1 MPYSLRV
8 VPSWEAVLQDLKPG
22 SNLHRRAAALFDPNR
37 PRFLVQSEMVKRWLQ
52 LRLADAGWVFV
63 PDWVYPGGLFR
74 EILTDVYGV
83 GPEGLL
89 SGAESPFFAFDPAV
103 LGVGERCTYTR
114 ALEAAQLLGQYAEN
128 FPELLDL
135 LDEGGLGP
143 ETGTVGALWAKCRSR
158 GRYPQA
164 WYLWRLARDRVPPRN
179 LSREWHIVVLGSAFL
194 SVSETRFLARFS
206 EYATVHHYLLATHPG
221 GEETQH
227 HLALSLLQEEG
238 VLPDSSSVRGGS
250 EVEVRVTSCWGPRR
264 EVETAAEDI
273 LDLLDGDPSLSLP
286 DIGVLAM
293 DWTPYRPYL
302 DLVFSSFDE
311 ESSQTDRIPTTLLD
325 SPALPYQ
332 LQSEDPVWEAFFH
345 LVRLWLEAMRAA
357 CAVDTGGGGRS
368 RTTLSSWTRSFLK
381 RYLSH
386 PWVVRALEL
395 GDDFDWD
402 VWCSH
407 TRFHWGWDPAEVEA
421 LSPRIETH
429 SSLAEAWGRF
439 LKALGPEPRLAVP
452 NWNQVRTHA
461 RVMAHLQDLR
471 DRLGPPARPTWG
483 QWLQRLGDLVRS
495 FFGQPWVDDEVMAC
509 LEYLL
514 ERLTLPSEAA
524 GDAYHDLPCT
534 VFDVLAFVEQ
544 HLHREGYRPQLLVNG
559 LSFGSFHRLRSIPFD
574 TVILLGMDERF
585 PREESVSPE
594 DLLRALYTR
603 LPDQLQRRVA
613 ILSKGRLDAQLFYDV
628 LALTRHRVWIY
639 YQGWELTQDLGR
651 PPSPLVQ
658 RLLQE
663 RGLEVR
669 PTELYPFN
677 GHAPED
683 TATRFG
689 RYARIGAILAKG
701 QNVPEVWVP
710 PPIKTVETSRL
721 SLRARLRACRRP
733 LREYLMQHLGFRA
746 VWADDSDPDTE
757 RWELSEADY
766 LRVLLDRMVDQGRV
780 LSEDEGRAA
789 MSEEFQRQFD
799 AGGLGRH
806 RDKCRLPDPGMA
818 SAWELFQDRLLP
830 LLSGERA
837 GTLERIATADSED
850 PYYVYRQGSDVLL
863 IDLGHREFDPDA
875 VGVEYSQLL
884 IALELS
890 LVARRIAPPLT
901 GVALAKRQNAT
912 EPLSKKRPVLITE
925 AELLV
930 ERLAAWALG
939 RPCLLPLHAN
949 KALIAV
955 RSGNAQ
961 TLYEQF
967 LEEFELKDVPPGRDF
982 VKREF
987 RDCLGFLFQ
996 DRSLPDLSEWFVAQC
1011 SELADLLKT
1020 ANLPPLGERP

>member
-1 MPYSLRV
+1 MSYTLRV
-8 VPSWEAVLQDLKPG
+8 VSSWDQILEDLRPG
-22 SNLHRRAAALFDPNR
+22 TELHRSAAALFNPNR
-37 PRFLVQSEMVKRWLQ
+37 PVFLVQSEMVKRWLQ

-74 EILTDVYGV
+74 DILTQ
-83 GPEGLL
+83 
-89 SGAESPFFAFDPAV
+89 V
-103 LGVGERCTYTR
+103 LGVGLEELLPSAELPFFALDPDVLGDGDRCTYTR
-114 ALEAAQLLGQYAEN
+114 ALETAQLLERYAEN

-135 LDEGGLGP
+135 LNEGGLGP
-143 ETGTVGALWAKCRSR
+143 ETGTVGALWTKCRSR

-164 WYLWRLARDRVPPRN
+164 WHLWRLARDRVPPRK

-194 SVSETRFLARFS
+194 SVSELRFLARFS
-206 EYATVHHYLLATHPG
+206 RHATVRHYLLATHPG

-227 HLALSLLQEEG
+227 HLALRLLSEEG
-238 VLPDSSSVRGGS
+238 IVPESPADPRPSH
-250 EVEVRVTSCWGPRR
+250 VEVRVTSCWGPRR
-264 EVETAAEDI
+264 EIETVAEDI

-293 DWTPYRPYL
+293 DWAPYRPYL
-302 DLVFSSFDE
+302 DLVFSSLDE
-311 ESSQTDRIPTTLLD
+311 EASQTDRIPTTLLD

-357 CAVDTGGGGRS
+357 CAVDTGGEGPS
-368 RTTLSSWTRSFLK
+368 QATSATWTRSFLK

-386 PWVVRALEL
+386 PWVVRALDL

-402 VWCSH
+402 GWCGY
-407 TRFHWGWDPAEVEA
+407 TRFHWGWDPAEVQA

-429 SSLAEAWGRF
+429 SSLTEAWGRF
-439 LKALGPEPRLAVP
+439 VAALGPEPQLPVP
-452 NWNQVRTHA
+452 NWNQVHVFA

-471 DRLGPPARPTWG
+471 DWLRSPETPTWG
-483 QWLQRLGDLVRS
+483 RWLERLGDLVRS
-495 FFGQPWVDDEVMAC
+495 FFDRPWGDETVRGCA
-509 LEYLL
+509 EYLL
-514 ERLTLPSEAA
+514 QRLSLTDGGGGEA
-524 GDAYHDLPCT
+524 YRELTCT
-534 VFDVLAFVEQ
+534 VHDVSAFVEQ
-544 HLHREGYRPQLLVNG
+544 HLRREGYRPQLLVNG

-594 DLLRALYTR
+594 DLLRTR
-603 LPDQLQRRVA
+603 YAQLPDHLQRRVA
-613 ILSKGRLDAQLFYDV
+613 ILSTSRLDTQLFFDA
-628 LALTRHRVWIY
+628 LALTRRRVWIY
-639 YQGWELTQDLGR
+639 YQGRELTQDLER

-663 RGLEVR
+663 QGLEVR

-677 GHAPED
+677 GHASED

-689 RYARIGAILAKG
+689 RYAQIGAILAKG
-701 QNVPEVWVP
+701 QHVPEVWAP

-721 SLRARLRACRRP
+721 SFHARLRTGRRP
-733 LREYLMQHLGFRA
+733 LREYLSQHMGFKA

-766 LRVLLDRMVDQGRV
+766 LRVLLDRIVYQGRV
-780 LSEDEGRAA
+780 LSEDEGWAA
-789 MSEEFQRQFD
+789 MSEEFQRQLD

-806 RDKCRLPDPGMA
+806 KDKSRLPDPGMA
-818 SAWELFQDRLLP
+818 SAWDLFHDRLLP
-830 LLSGERA
+830 LLSSEGF
-837 GTLERIATADSED
+837 GTLKRIATADSED
-850 PYYVYRQGSDVLL
+850 SYYVYCRGSDVLL
-863 IDLGHREFDPDA
+863 IDLTHKEFDPDA
-875 VGVEYSQLL
+875 VGEEYSQFL

-890 LVARRIAPPLT
+890 LVARRIAPTLT
-901 GVALAKRQNAT
+901 GVALVKRPKAT
-912 EPLSKKRPVLITE
+912 EPLSKKRPVLIAE

-930 ERLAAWALG
+930 ERLAAWALA

-949 KALIAV
+949 KALKAV
-955 RSGNAQ
+955 RTGNAQ
-961 TLYEQF
+961 TLYKQF

-982 VKREF
+982 AKREF

-996 DRSLPDLSEWFVAQC
+996 DRSLPDLSEWFAAQC
-1011 SELADLLKT
+1011 SELADLLKL